1 MKIRTVLVG
10 VKLKPD
16 QHPKTP
22 VIHKVGGYGSD
33 ISRGLDALADTW
45 DGGHAGPASFF
56 TKLCRVRQKT
66 EILHSDF
73 GSKGFGGGF
82 DPLPRWMNFLLCC
95 AVSKYLG
102 HFPEGLVEFH
112 ILIDALDCPALG
124 HPATV
129 RTAAGAVALTTA
141 NDVFLDTV
149 QRGPKIFG
157 SVSITSWIKKHAET
171 YWGLQEVSPPLVRPA
186 TR

>member
-1 MKIRTVLVG
+1 
-10 VKLKPD
+10 
-16 QHPKTP
+16 
-22 VIHKVGGYGSD
+22 
-33 ISRGLDALADTW
+33 
-45 DGGHAGPASFF
+45 
-56 TKLCRVRQKT
+56 
-66 EILHSDF
+66 
-73 GSKGFGGGF
+73 
-82 DPLPRWMNFLLCC
+82 MNLLLSS

-129 RTAAGAVALTTA
+129 RATAGTVTLTTA

-157 SVSITSWIKKHAET
+157 SVSIASWNKEHGGI
-171 YWGLQEVSPPLVRPA
+171 YRGFGEVFPA
-186 TR
+186 ISRRASGQS